1 MQWLERTL
9 DDSAIR
15 RLALPQAFLAID
27 AVLVLCQNVTG
38 GLVVY
43 PRVIAA
49 NLEAELPFMATEN
62 ILMAAVAAGGDRQ
75 DLHERIR
82 RHSQAAAA
90 VVKEQGGRN
99 DLLDRLAADP
109 AFARVDLAAVLQPRQ
124 FVGRAPE
131 QVDEFLSTVIEP
143 IRAKYPAA
151 EVMSDAETLQTRE
164 TRRRERKG
172 LGGKK
177 GR

>member
-1 MQWLERTL
+1 
-9 DDSAIR
+9 
-15 RLALPQAFLAID
+15 
-27 AVLVLCQNVTG
+27 
-38 GLVVY
+38 
-43 PRVIAA
+43 
-49 NLEAELPFMATEN
+49 MASEN

-109 AFARVDLAAVLQPRQ
+109 AFARVDLAAVLQPQQ
-124 FVGRAPE
+124 FVGRC
-131 QVDEFLSTVIEP
+131 S
-143 IRAKYPAA
+143 RA
-151 EVMSDAETLQTRE
+151 
-164 TRRRERKG
+164 
-172 LGGKK
+172 

>member
-1 MQWLERTL
+1 M
-9 DDSAIR
+9 
-15 RLALPQAFLAID
+15 
-27 AVLVLCQNVTG
+27 
-38 GLVVY
+38 
-43 PRVIAA
+43 IAA

-109 AFARVDLAAVLQPRQ
+109 AFAKVDLAAAIEPAQ
-124 FVGRAPE
+124 FVGRAPQ
-131 QVDEFLSTVIEP
+131 QVDEFLAEVVAP
-143 IRAKYPAA
+143 IRAKYAGQ
-151 EVMSDAETLQTRE
+151 ERSDAEVHV
-164 TRRRERKG
+164 
-172 LGGKK
+172 
-177 GR
+177 